1 MTILTEVNTMAT
13 FQPQHGV
20 GSMRI
25 PSNISTHGSI
35 ARGFQF
41 GEKIPI
47 EAAQI
52 GYIEEKWLPTNGTHS
67 DPFEFVIPASHTHWL
82 LLNSLYLDVHF
93 QIYQEDGIIAQRPEV
108 GPVNL
113 MLQSLWKRIETK
125 INDIPINPTSATGI
139 AHKAYL
145 SAVLSLEGD
154 DAQQNNAVSGQLFY
168 LDTPDKYDE
177 IDENKNKGWKKRIY
191 AGFKGMGNGFD
202 YFLAGAPYVDFLQAD
217 KHFAPG
223 NKLTLTFHQNSSK
236 FALLCS
242 TEFKYKIVIKRL
254 ELYGRRMV
262 LEPSIHQKILSQ
274 NSVFN
279 YTCQHT
285 ELREIHMPKGSKEGS
300 YRINHGGPFHKQIL
314 LVQVATEALVG
325 DFKRNPFYF
334 RNYKLNYLEIKENQK
349 SYPTEPFT
357 PDYTT
362 GDYMR
367 TYLSLFQNT
376 GKWRKNAGNCVSHR
390 QFRDSMNIYANYRTP
405 DMCLGSHLHV
415 GKDGTIDVIIK
426 REEALPENVTLLVFM
441 IRDQIISINRDTG
454 LPFISV
460 V

>member
-1 MTILTEVNTMAT
+1 MAT
-13 FQPQHGV
+13 FQPRHGV

-41 GEKIPI
+41 AEKIPV

-82 LLNSLYLDVHF
+82 LLNSLYLDLHF
-93 QIYQEDGIIAQRPEV
+93 QICQEDGLVCQRPEV
-108 GPVNL
+108 GPINL
-113 MLQSLWKRIETK
+113 ILQTLWKSIETK

-139 AHKAYL
+139 AHKALL
-145 SAVLSLEGD
+145 STVLSLEGD
-154 DAQQNNAVSGQLFY
+154 DTQQNNAVSGQLFVM
-168 LDTPDKYDE
+168 DTPDEYDSL
-177 IDENKNKGWKKRIY
+177 DQTKNTGWKARIS
-191 AGFKGMGNGFD
+191 AGHRGPGQND

-236 FALLCS
+236 FALLCAGP
-242 TEFKYKIVIKRL
+242 TKYKIVIKRL

-262 LEPSIHQKILSQ
+262 LEPSVHQKILSQ

-285 ELREIHMPKGSKEGS
+285 ELREIHLPKGSKEGS
-300 YRINHGGPFHKQIL
+300 YRINHGGPFYKQIL
-314 LVQVATEALVG
+314 LVQVATAALVG
-325 DFKRNPFYF
+325 DYKRNPFYF

-349 SYPTEPFT
+349 SHPTDPLT
-357 PDYTT
+357 PDYTN
-362 GDYMR
+362 GDFMR
-367 TYLSLFQNT
+367 AYLKLFQNT
-376 GKWRKNAGNCVSHR
+376 GKYRKNAGNCISHR
-390 QFRDSMNIYANYRTP
+390 QFRDSMNIYANDRTP

-426 REEALPENVTLLVFM
+426 REEALPENITLLVFM
-441 IRDQIISINRDTG
+441 IRDQIITINRDTG